1 MSLCSI
7 WALVALLPGGNT
19 GSFRAIA
26 RYGQYALLAPAMCSG
41 VPPLCAYAYATA
53 AMCSGVPPLRAY
65 AAFSP
70 YCLAAI
76 RALVALLPATGNTRF
91 WLRLCARAG
100 ALARIRRLFRPPAGR
115 APVLAHSK
123 EKFFI
128 FYRVQSRVKLY
139 MHAVGA

>member
-7 WALVALLPGGNT
+7 RALFALCRFAP
-19 GSFRAIA
+19 
-26 RYGQYALLAPAMCSG
+26 YGRL
-41 VPPLCAYAYATA
+41 
-53 AMCSGVPPLRAY
+53 
-65 AAFSP
+65 SP

-76 RALVALLPATGNTRF
+76 RALFALLPATGNTRF

-100 ALARIRRLFRPPAGR
+100 ALARIRLRYGGYVLGLGPLRAYAAFSPAHWAGARLGAFQR
-115 APVLAHSK
+115 
-123 EKFFI
+123 KFFI